1 MAPGAPSKGD
11 EQRNNA
17 ACCVDCALNAMTSID
32 SIVARLHA
40 LHPKRIDLSLDR
52 VQRLLAALG
61 HPELKVPPVV
71 HVAGTNGKGST
82 IAFLRAIL
90 EAAGKKVHAYTSPH
104 LVRFSER
111 FRIGAAGEG
120 TLVSDEELI
129 ATMEQAERA
138 NEGAPITVFEITTA
152 AGLLLFARHPADV
165 LLMEVGL
172 GGRLD
177 ATNVI
182 ESPLLTVI
190 TRISIDHVDFL
201 GDSLEKIAAEK
212 AGILKRGVPAV
223 IASQHREALAVIARQ
238 AAKLGAP
245 LKIAGE
251 DWTATEERGRLVYQ
265 DEAGLL
271 DLPAPRLYGRHQ
283 FENAGLAIAALR
295 TIRKFSIPPAAFDAG
310 MIKADWPARL
320 QRLAHGRLVE
330 LAPAGS
336 ELWLDGGHNP
346 DGGRA
351 ISAALA
357 DLEERVSRPLVL
369 IVGMLASKDCE
380 GFLSNF
386 AGLARRVIAVP
397 VPTAEKGLS
406 AEAVADKAR
415 AMGLSATSRDN
426 LVTAL
431 DAARKLDL
439 DPPPRILITGSLY
452 LAGDVLRENETVP
465 Q

>member
-1 MAPGAPSKGD
+1 
-11 EQRNNA
+11 
-17 ACCVDCALNAMTSID
+17 MTPID
-32 SIVARLHA
+32 SIVARLTA

-52 VQRLLAALG
+52 LQRLLVALD
-61 HPELKVPPVV
+61 HPEKKLPPVI

-90 EAAGKKVHAYTSPH
+90 EAAGKRVHTYTSPH
-104 LVRFSER
+104 LVRFNER

-120 TLVSDEELI
+120 KLVSDGELTAAMEEC
-129 ATMEQAERA
+129 ERA
-138 NEGAPITVFEITTA
+138 NAGAPITVFEITTA
-152 AGLLLFARHPADV
+152 AGLLLFSRHPADV
-165 LLMEVGL
+165 LLLEVGL

-182 ESPLLTVI
+182 DNPLATII
-190 TRISIDHVDFL
+190 TRVSIDHTDFL

-223 IASQHREALAVIARQ
+223 IAAQSRDALAVIERQ
-238 AAKLGAP
+238 AAKVHAP

-265 DEAGLL
+265 DEDGLL
-271 DLPAPRLYGRHQ
+271 DLPPPRLYGRHQ
-283 FENAGLAIAALR
+283 YENAGLAIATLR
-295 TIRKFSIPPAAFDAG
+295 TIKQFAIPAAAFDAG
-310 MIKADWPARL
+310 MAKADWPARL
-320 QRLAHGRLVE
+320 HRLGHGPLVD

-351 ISAALA
+351 IAAALA

-369 IVGMLASKDCE
+369 IVGMLSSKDCE

-386 AGLARRVIAVP
+386 AGLARRTIAVP
-397 VPTAEKGLS
+397 VPGAEKGLS
-406 AEAVADKAR
+406 AEAVAETAR
-415 AMGLSATSRDN
+415 AIGLSATSRDN
-426 LVTAL
+426 LSEAL

-452 LAGDVLRENETVP
+452 LAGEVLRENGMLP
-465 Q
+465 A